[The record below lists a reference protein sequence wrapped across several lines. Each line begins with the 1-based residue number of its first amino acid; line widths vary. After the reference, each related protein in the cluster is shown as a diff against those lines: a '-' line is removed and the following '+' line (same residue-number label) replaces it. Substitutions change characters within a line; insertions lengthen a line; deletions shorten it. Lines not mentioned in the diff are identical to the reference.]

1 MKRTVCIAW
10 ATALLALT
18 WQTPAR
24 ASDPIGAYALIDKVV
39 LEPNEQAPT
48 RIQVW
53 GAFTFAKETNND
65 TYAEPVRGYLYYH
78 AVKDKEEVCRKEWTD
93 MKKIAGTGTV
103 IGMGSRFNLAALG
116 AVHRASEKA
125 EKADPYPLG
134 MGLVRVRRG
143 TEYPPIQKLI
153 TLPAPATPADGAAI
167 DPGKVTLII
176 RNIVGPGH
184 DRAKYVFELENA
196 SGVKETS
203 DLIAAGEKETKW
215 TPHMQVKA
223 GDKYTWRVQAVE
235 GQWKGPLATATFQ
248 GKARP

>member
-1 MKRTVCIAW
+1 MRRIVCIAW
-10 ATALLALT
+10 ATALLALA
-18 WQTPAR
+18 WQTPVR

-53 GAFTFAKETNND
+53 GAFTFAEETNGE
-65 TYAEPVRGYLYYH
+65 TYAEPVRGYLYYR
-78 AVKDKEEVCRKEWTD
+78 VVQGKEEVCRKEWAD
-93 MKKIAGTGTV
+93 MKKLAGTGAV
-103 IGMGSRFNLAALG
+103 IGMGSRFNRAALG
-116 AVHRASEKA
+116 AVHRGSEKA
-125 EKADPYPLG
+125 EKADAYPLG

-153 TLPAPATPADGAAI
+153 TLPAPATPADGATI
-167 DPGKVTLII
+167 NPGKVTLIT

-184 DRAKYVFELENA
+184 DRAKYVFELETA

-203 DLIAAGEKETKW
+203 DPIAAGEKETKW
-215 TPHMQVKA
+215 TPRMQVKA
-223 GDKYTWRVQAVE
+223 GEKYTWRVQAVE
-235 GQWKGPLATATFQ
+235 RQWKGPLATATFQ

>member
-10 ATALLALT
+10 TLALLALA

-48 RIQVW
+48 SIRVW
-53 GAFTFAKETNND
+53 GAFAFAKETDGD
-65 TYAEPVRGYLYYH
+65 TYTEPVRGYLYYRV
-78 AVKDKEEVCRKEWTD
+78 VKGKEEVCRKEWTD
-93 MKKIAGTGTV
+93 MKKIAGTGAV
-103 IGMGSRFNLAALG
+103 ICMGSRFNRAALG
-116 AVHRASEKA
+116 VVHRAGEKA
-125 EKADPYPLG
+125 EKADLYPLG

-143 TEYPPIQKLI
+143 TEYTPIQKLI
-153 TLPAPATPADGAAI
+153 TLPAPATPPDGATI
-167 DPGKVTLII
+167 DPGKVTLIT

-203 DLIAAGEKETKW
+203 DPIPAGEKETTW
-215 TPHMQVKA
+215 APRMQVNA
-223 GDKYTWRVQAVE
+223 GEKYTWRVQAAE
-235 GQWKGPLATATFQ
+235 GRWKGPLATSTFQ